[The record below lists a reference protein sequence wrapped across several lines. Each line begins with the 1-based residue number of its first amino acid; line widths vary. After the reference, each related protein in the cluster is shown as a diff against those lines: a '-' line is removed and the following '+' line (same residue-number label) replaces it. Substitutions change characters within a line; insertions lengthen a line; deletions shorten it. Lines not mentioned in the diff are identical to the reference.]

1 MGRRDVDI
9 EIRILGPLEVRHGE
23 EPLSLPGGR
32 AQALLALLAIRADTV
47 VSTDRL
53 IDQLWGESPPPTA
66 RTKLHGLVSALRKR
80 LAASGES
87 ELIKTHPPGYAL
99 AVDTLAVDAHRFR
112 RMVEQARQSAP
123 AEKAETLRLA
133 LDLWRGPALSD
144 FVYEPFAQAEI
155 MTLEELRLQALEE
168 RIDADLALG
177 RHGDLVAEL
186 QRLVAENPLRE
197 RLAGLLMLAMYRGGR
212 QADALAVYRD
222 TRRYLVE
229 ELGVEPGPDL
239 QRLETQILA
248 QDDALT
254 LKSPVAGAVERPAAW
269 LSERRKP
276 VTVAFVG
283 LTPTDA
289 RADAEVSRYAI
300 EAGYRT
306 VEAIIH
312 RHGGTVQGLLGDVA
326 VAVFGVP
333 TAHEDDAHRA
343 ARAAIEIRRNLGPEV
358 VLRIGIN
365 TGDVVVGGAR
375 NQPSGTTVSLAGR
388 LLQAAAQGEILI
400 GSATRRL
407 LGEAAVSAP
416 SSFGGEDGSMPSAW
430 RLVDV
435 VDFVARPAPMIG
447 RERELKELQ
456 TAFDQ
461 ALHRDSPVL
470 IEVTGEAGIGKS
482 RLVQEF
488 VSELDDG
495 IQVLT
500 GHCPAYGEGITFW
513 PLREM
518 VLEAAAHRGLDDV
531 RELETVPGM
540 PAGAVTQV
548 AGAAGLLEY
557 DGDPWQLFSAVCEFF
572 QALGRLQ
579 PLVLV
584 VEDLHWSEPTFRDL
598 LRRLVGESEGF
609 IFLICLT
616 RSESLDD
623 REGDEDGA
631 LRRRMDLPPLG
642 SREVERLA
650 RNRSGGKRLTDDT
663 VQHLVETVRGNPLFA
678 EQTVAALDEDEEA
691 TLPLSIQ
698 ALLAARLDRL
708 GPAERDVVRSAAVL
722 GTEFSRPALA
732 GLLPGEAQ
740 PFLERHIRALEDK
753 RLLAATQRQFLG
765 EPALAF
771 NHILTQ
777 AAAYRS
783 LTRRDRSRLHEQA
796 ANWLESTSGEAS
808 LDEVIGYHLER
819 AHRDRTELGADDEK
833 TRVLARR
840 AGERLGRAGLRAYSK
855 FDITAAENLLARSKT
870 LLPQEHPDRY
880 SVMRRLAETYPVM
893 GRLEDADAAFAE
905 LLETIDRD
913 EELARSLRLER
924 IRIGMIAGPDP
935 MTLQAVQ
942 REAEEAMSAYAA
954 AGDETGMSQACYV
967 LAFVHQRAGRIADLE
982 RVAWDGL
989 AHARRSDRR
998 EEVGALWYVPAAMV
1012 LGPTPVATAITAC
1025 EELLL
1030 AHGQDHPGVLSDL
1043 AQLHAMQGDF
1053 DRARQLVAS
1062 AHDDLVERFRGVRRA
1077 LTFIAQRG
1085 ARVEILAGDLVAA
1098 ERHLRWALELASEV
1112 GERDQVAQLAG
1123 TLTKVSLRSGNL
1135 EEATGLVELSREE
1148 SPAESV
1154 VSQAL
1159 WRAAWGLVLAWQEE
1173 WAEARRLARE
1183 AMAWIP
1189 RPMFD
1194 LRAELLRDL
1203 AEVLA
1208 RSGATE
1214 RAAEASNEAAA
1225 LYRQKGNVVG
1235 AAAASAVRTD
1245 YLDRS
1250 IPVGRRGSAAP
1261 PPSTRACD

>member
-1 MGRRDVDI
+1 MDRANGVDI

-32 AQALLALLAIRADTV
+32 ARSLLALLAIRADTV

-66 RTKLHGLVSALRKR
+66 RTKLHGLVSTLRR
-80 LAASGES
+80 DLGPSGES
-87 ELIKTHPPGYAL
+87 DLIRTHPPGYTL
-99 AVDTLAVDAHRFR
+99 AVDALAVDAHRFR
-112 RMVEQARQSAP
+112 RMVERARQSAP
-123 AEKAETLRLA
+123 PERADTLRLA
-133 LDLWRGPALSD
+133 LDLWRGPALAD

-155 MTLEELRLQALEE
+155 MALEELRLEALEE

-186 QRLVAENPLRE
+186 QHLVWEYPLRE
-197 RLAGLLMLAMYRGGR
+197 RLAALLMLALYRGGR
-212 QADALAVYRD
+212 QADALAMYRD

-239 QRLETQILA
+239 QRLEGQILA
-248 QDDALT
+248 QDDALN
-254 LKSPVAGAVERPAAW
+254 LESPVVGAVERPAAW
-269 LSERRKP
+269 LSGRRKP
-276 VTVAFVG
+276 ATVAFVG
-283 LTPTDA
+283 LTATDA
-289 RADAEVSRYAI
+289 QADAEISRYSI
-300 EAGYRT
+300 EAGYRA
-306 VEAIIH
+306 VEEIVH

-333 TAHEDDAHRA
+333 TAHEDDALRA

-358 VLRIGIN
+358 GFRVGIN
-365 TGDVVVGGAR
+365 TGDVVVGDAR
-375 NQPSGTTVSLAGR
+375 NQPSGTTVSLAAR
-388 LLQAAAQGEILI
+388 LQQSAGEGEVLI
-400 GSATRRL
+400 GSTTRRL

-416 SSFGGEDGSMPSAW
+416 SSVGREDGSIPSAW

-435 VDFVARPAPMIG
+435 VDFVRRPTPMIG

-461 ALHRDSPVL
+461 AVRHNSPL
-470 IEVTGEAGIGKS
+470 LMEVTGEAGIGKS

-488 VSELDDG
+488 VSKLDDG

-518 VLEAAAHRGLDDV
+518 VLEAAANRGMCDV
-531 RELETVPGM
+531 TELETLPGL
-540 PAGAVTQV
+540 AAETVAQV

-557 DGDPWQLFSAVCEFF
+557 DGDPWQLFSAVSEFF
-572 QALGRLQ
+572 KALGRLQ

-584 VEDLHWSEPTFRDL
+584 VEDLHWAEPTLRDL
-598 LRRLVGESEGF
+598 LRRLVRGSEGF
-609 IFLICLT
+609 MFLVCLT
-616 RSESLDD
+616 RPESMDD
-623 REGDEDGA
+623 DEADEAGA
-631 LRRRMDLPPLG
+631 LRRRLDLQPLG
-642 SREVERLA
+642 RREVERLV
-650 RNRSGGKRLTDDT
+650 RNRSGGRRLTDDT
-663 VQHLVETVRGNPLFA
+663 VQHLVETVRGNPLFT
-678 EQTVAALDEDEEA
+678 EQTVAALYEDEEA
-691 TLPLSIQ
+691 TVPLSIQ

-722 GTEFSRPALA
+722 GTEFSLPALA
-732 GLLPGEAQ
+732 SLLPGEAQ
-740 PFLERHIRALEDK
+740 PFLGRHLRVLEDK
-753 RLLAATQRQFLG
+753 RLLAATQRRFLG

-771 NHILTQ
+771 NHVLTQ

-783 LTRRDRSRLHEQA
+783 LTRRDRSHLHEQA
-796 ANWLESTSGEAS
+796 ANWLENTTGEGS

-819 AHRDRTELGADDEK
+819 AHRDRTELGADDEN
-833 TRVLARR
+833 TRELARR

-855 FDITAAENLLARSKT
+855 FDITAAENLLARAKT
-870 LLPQEHPDRY
+870 LLPQDHPDRY
-880 SVMRRLAETYPVM
+880 PVMRRLAETYPVM

-905 LLETIDRD
+905 LLETVNRD
-913 EELARSLRLER
+913 EELARGLRLER
-924 IRIGMIAGPDP
+924 IRIRMIAGPDP
-935 MTLQAVQ
+935 MTLEAVL
-942 REAEEAMSAYAA
+942 REAGEALSAYAA

-967 LAFVHQRAGRIADLE
+967 VAFVHQRAGRIADLE

-989 AHARRSDRR
+989 THARRADLR
-998 EEVGALWYVPAAMV
+998 EEVGALWYVPAALV
-1012 LGPTPVATAITAC
+1012 LGPTPVARAITTC
-1025 EELLL
+1025 KQLLV

-1062 AHDDLVERFRGVRRA
+1062 SHEDIVERFRGVRRA

-1098 ERHLRWALELASEV
+1098 ERHLRWALKLASEV
-1112 GERDQVAQLAG
+1112 GESDQVAQLAG
-1123 TLTKVSLRSGNL
+1123 TLTKVCLWRGNL
-1135 EEATGLVELSREE
+1135 EEATGLAELSREK

-1154 VSQAL
+1154 APQAM
-1159 WRAAWGLVLAWQEE
+1159 WRAAWGLVLGRQEE
-1173 WAEARRLARE
+1173 WADARRLVRE
-1183 AMAWIP
+1183 AIAWIP
-1189 RPMFD
+1189 GPMLD
-1194 LRAELLRDL
+1194 LRAELFCDL

-1208 RSGATE
+1208 LSGETE

-1235 AAAASAVRTD
+1235 AAASA
-1245 YLDRS
+1245 DR
-1250 IPVGRRGSAAP
+1250 P
-1261 PPSTRACD
+1261 T